1 MILYSAYFKTVN
13 TALDEEIRQA
23 HLDYIYKLMDDG
35 VIVAKGPF
43 TDHSGGLIIYK
54 ASDIEE
60 ASGYVMKDP
69 VCVHGSRTVEI
80 KEWKSSLEV

>member
-13 TALDEEIRQA
+13 PALDEEIRQA

-54 ASDIEE
+54 ASDFEQ
-60 ASGYVMKDP
+60 ASGYVMQDP
-69 VCVHGSRTVEI
+69 VCLHGSRTVEI

>member
-13 TALDEEIRQA
+13 KALDEEIRQA

-54 ASDIEE
+54 ASDFEE
-60 ASGYVMKDP
+60 ASGYVMQDP
-69 VCVHGSRTVEI
+69 VCLHGSRTVEI

>member
-1 MILYSAYFKTVN
+1 MILYSAYFKTVD
-13 TALDEEIRQA
+13 AKLDEEIRQA
-23 HLDYIYKLMDDG
+23 HLDYIYKLMDEG

-54 ASDIEE
+54 ASDVE
-60 ASGYVMKDP
+60 AATGFVMNDP